1 MDYIVGKAAG
11 DEPEVEQPVD
21 GGGILPSCPFR
32 WILSGP
38 SKSGKTNL
46 ARWVLDKYFK
56 RANGN
61 CYWDR
66 IILLSPTANIDYTW
80 SKLPCLAP
88 KDRITVPTARHLEA
102 ILKEQIKSIV
112 GGSGSESALKN
123 ISPATLLRKKRSA
136 KKLLLIFDDAIS
148 ESSMINSSEFLKT
161 FIQGRHYGI
170 SSIIMSQSLMKIP
183 RSVRLQGTALSL
195 FPSKKSEIDRVYSEF
210 GPRLMSRSE
219 FHELAEFA
227 TTPTEDDAY
236 PFLHIDAGA
245 PERSRFRR
253 NFTNILQINDS
264 GGTGGA
270 VEQKESIQDPGQS
283 APPARRGRQPPKKK
297 ARLHSPSKFEI
308 P

>member
-1 MDYIVGKAAG
+1 MDYIVGKASA
-11 DEPEVEQPVD
+11 DEGEVEQAVD
-21 GGGILPSCPFR
+21 GGGILPSCPYR

-46 ARWVLDKYFK
+46 ARWVLDKWYK

-80 SKLPCLAP
+80 AKLPCLAP

-136 KKLLLIFDDAIS
+136 KKLLLIFDDAIA
-148 ESSMINSSEFLKT
+148 ESSLINSPIFLKL
-161 FIQGRHYGI
+161 FIQGRHYGC
-170 SSIIMSQSLMKIP
+170 SILLMCQSIMKVP
-183 RSVRLQGTALSL
+183 RSVRLQATHISL
-195 FPSKKSEIDRVYSEF
+195 FPSKKTEIDRIYSEF
-210 GPRLMSRSE
+210 GGRLMSRSE

-227 TTPTEDDAY
+227 TMATPDDPY
-236 PFLHIDAGA
+236 PFLHIDAGS
-245 PERSRFRR
+245 PERTRFRK
-253 NFTNILQINDS
+253 NFTNTLQINDS
-264 GGTGGA
+264 GGAGGA
-270 VEQKESIQDPGQS
+270 VEQKESMQDPGQS

-297 ARLHSPSKFEI
+297 ARLHTPS
-308 P
+308 